1 MSATEPKQSTDG
13 IWANM
18 CQLGFDIPSR
28 IAPSSNALSPAV
40 LALPETDGENA
51 IEQRFV
57 VDASSF
63 GGFGEFLAVA
73 DIGIRVGL
81 KKVRSPLGIE
91 AEVHARVAAELQQ
104 TIQALGRLHQEPL
117 HLRRQVSRRADLDAA
132 TLLELEVPLY
142 TFRRDPGRIGAQ
154 PPHFQLPDRQRLQA

>member
-1 MSATEPKQSTDG
+1 MSATDPKQSADG
-13 IWANM
+13 IWASM

-40 LALPETDGENA
+40 LALPEPDGENA

-73 DIGIRVGL
+73 DVGIRVGL
-81 KKVRSPLGIE
+81 
-91 AEVHARVAAELQQ
+91 
-104 TIQALGRLHQEPL
+104 
-117 HLRRQVSRRADLDAA
+117 
-132 TLLELEVPLY
+132 
-142 TFRRDPGRIGAQ
+142 
-154 PPHFQLPDRQRLQA
+154 